1 MHITTI
7 EIHNFRSIK
16 NLSINARYLTVLA
29 GENNAGKS
37 NILRALDVFF
47 NPQKEIL
54 DDDFHYDV
62 TPKLMVMKIGLSN
75 LPALVKSRLGLGKDV
90 NETVIHFRYSRR
102 AGRVYKV
109 LNAPDIVDERQIR
122 LAFREFFVYIPP
134 LRDVAAQLDMESGKL
149 FSSVISRVAGG
160 ITPQHKRSLEKSTQE
175 GFKTLNSLI
184 NREVEPLISAI
195 KKFLPDIEPRFSL
208 SSELH
213 EVLSLLR
220 LQVSEDRADTPLGI
234 QYKGHGF
241 HSLVVL
247 ALYSHAIQ
255 RSSAGGVLAI
265 EEPELH
271 LHPNL
276 QRQYAVL
283 MRRISGKRVQIFCTT
298 HSGFLINQINI
309 KGICKIAIE
318 NNETKAYQPSPK
330 YIETEI
336 LNLEKNMT
344 DLWSELFLT
353 RFVLLVEG
361 ASERQSLPKWAS
373 KIRFATALSET
384 SCTFANNSIGVY
396 DVGSCSNFSNI
407 MRFLKEYKIPF
418 AILTDYDALERG
430 KLIQQLRVAGV
441 VSQHQQK
448 IYTSWLKG
456 GEFKRVIS
464 SLRRKMVYITNKD
477 YEDLIVDETS
487 KAEVEKVIR
496 DYANEDYIKYCENRV
511 RQPQQILSDFQ
522 NQVANRI
529 SQFKS
534 RLGMKRR
541 YAQER
546 ELEATLKK
554 SFSSLYEEASK
565 VGDINVK
572 SGLDVDSLKG
582 FIKTNKVFWHVRIS
596 RSSQTGSEPKALVD
610 MIVDIV
616 RRSRRPRVTHSERA

>member
-1 MHITTI
+1 MVNYMHITTI

-16 NLSINARYLTVLA
+16 KLSINVRALTVLA

-47 NPQKEIL
+47 NPHKEIV
-54 DDDFHYDV
+54 DDDFHYDI
-62 TPKLMVMKIGLSN
+62 TPKLMVMKVGLSN
-75 LPALVKSRLGLGKDV
+75 ISALVKSRLGLGKDV
-90 NETVIHFRYSRR
+90 NDTVIHFRYSRR
-102 AGRVYKV
+102 SGRIYKI
-109 LNAPDIVDERQIR
+109 LNAPDIIEERQIR

-149 FSSVISRVAGG
+149 FASVISRVAGG
-160 ITPQHKRSLEKSTQE
+160 ISTQHKRSLEKSTKE

-220 LQVSEDRADTPLGI
+220 LQVSEDGADTPLGI
-234 QYKGHGF
+234 QFKGHGF

-255 RSSAGGVLAI
+255 RSNTGGVLAI

-283 MRRISGKRVQIFCTT
+283 MRRISGKRVQILCTT

-309 KGICKIAIE
+309 KGICKIAID

-336 LNLEKNMT
+336 LSLEKNMT

-353 RFVLLVEG
+353 RFVVLVEG

-373 KIRFATALSET
+373 KIRYTTGQSEI
-384 SCTFANNSIGVY
+384 SCTFASNSIGVY
-396 DVGSCSNFSNI
+396 DVGSCSNYSNI
-407 MRFLKEYKIPF
+407 MKFLGEYKIPF
-418 AILTDYDALERG
+418 AVLTDFDALERG
-430 KLIQQLRVAGV
+430 KLIQQLRSAGV
-441 VSQHQQK
+441 VSPHEQK
-448 IYTSWLKG
+448 IYTNWVKG
-456 GEFKRVIS
+456 GEVRRAIS
-464 SLRRKMVYITNKD
+464 SLRRKMVYIAEKD
-477 YEDLIVDETS
+477 YEDLIVDEKS
-487 KAEVEKVIR
+487 KTEVEKVIR
-496 DYANEDYIKYCENRV
+496 EYANEDFTKYCENRT

-529 SQFKS
+529 HQFKS
-534 RLGMKRR
+534 RLGMKRK
-541 YAQER
+541 YTQER
-546 ELEATLKK
+546 ELEAMLKK
-554 SFSSLYEEASK
+554 SFASLYEEANAG
-565 VGDINVK
+565 GDINVK
-572 SGLDVDSLKG
+572 SGSDVDSLKG

-610 MIVDIV
+610 MITDIV
-616 RRSRRPRVTHSERA
+616 RQSRRPQIAN